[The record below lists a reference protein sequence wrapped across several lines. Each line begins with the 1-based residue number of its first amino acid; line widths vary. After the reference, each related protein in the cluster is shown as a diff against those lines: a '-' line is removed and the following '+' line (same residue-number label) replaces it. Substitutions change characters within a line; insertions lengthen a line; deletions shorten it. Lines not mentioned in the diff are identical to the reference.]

1 MYNRRYKMIVEPV
14 RVINVDNR
22 TYDVASLPQQCQT
35 LVAFYNEWRQK
46 EADLKSELLLTQA
59 AVREISR
66 EIVQTIQVEEAK
78 KVAPAAGPG
87 AEDALPEAAPA
98 VETDQGPKGE

>member
-1 MYNRRYKMIVEPV
+1 MIVEPV
-14 RVINVDNR
+14 RVINVENR

-66 EIVQTIQVEEAK
+66 EIVQTIQVENAKTEAS
-78 KVAPAAGPG
+78 AATPPNQVGPLS
-87 AEDALPEAAPA
+87 EPIPVNDPSEP
-98 VETDQGPKGE
+98 VSE